1 METKS
6 AHIDNETHRSHQH
19 AANSKT
25 WNSTMSHRGLQQSQH
40 TDELLVSAKPDLEDK
55 IPLSRKFLNPREQ
68 TVLLKGPKLN
78 HFTCLYFP
86 SPTPVE
92 QPCTINRPVSWI
104 DPSAK
109 FQCEAQAVKALLCLP
124 HVENRRNTRWALRVW
139 NKTPVGGCPL
149 WHHRGV
155 ISKTLCFRAP
165 SEKWS
170 N

>member
-1 METKS
+1 M
-6 AHIDNETHRSHQH
+6 R
-19 AANSKT
+19 
-25 WNSTMSHRGLQQSQH
+25 H
-40 TDELLVSAKPDLEDK
+40 TDHISMRRTQRRETAQCHIGACSSHNTQTSSSCLLNLILEDK
-55 IPLSRKFLNPREQ
+55 IPLRRKFLNPREQ
-68 TVLLKGPKLN
+68 TVLLKGPALN

-92 QPCTINRPVSWI
+92 QPCTINHPVSWI
-104 DPSAK
+104 DPLAK

-124 HVENRRNTRWALRVW
+124 HVENRRNTRWALRVC

-155 ISKTLCFRAP
+155 ISRTLCFRAP